1 MEVLT
6 DPLSVNTSIMKYE
19 YTDQKMGAVL
29 GFTDDI
35 KKDEHRF
42 AHTESTIKFLWNRNC
57 EPVQFQVDGIPMV
70 LQPNQLVTVT
80 YLQHVSLEATA
91 LPLTGILFN
100 REFYCIFDH
109 DTEVSCNGILFFG
122 TQDLPIVTIPDGQL
136 KKFNLLFDM
145 FLEEFST
152 PDNIQGD
159 MLQMLLKRMIILSTR
174 LAKEQLIVQ
183 TLDNDQIDVIRKF
196 NYLVDLNFKTKRRVS
211 DYAEMLFK
219 SPKTLSNLF
228 AIYNQRSPQQIIL
241 DRIALEAKR
250 LINYTD
256 KQNQEIAYELGFNDP
271 AHFSRF
277 FKKMT
282 QMSPSEYRDS
292 LVLTT

>member
-1 MEVLT
+1 
-6 DPLSVNTSIMKYE
+6 MKYE
-19 YTDQKMGAVL
+19 YNDSRLGAVL
-29 GFTDDI
+29 GFTNDF
-35 KKDEHRF
+35 KKDEQRF
-42 AHTESTIKFLWNRNC
+42 SNTSGSIKFLWNRNC
-57 EPVQFQVDGIPMV
+57 EPVMVHVDGMPME
-70 LQPNQLVTVT
+70 LLPDQLVTVT
-80 YLQHVSLEATA
+80 YLQHVSLKETK
-91 LPLTGILFN
+91 LPIVAIFFN

-109 DTEVSCNGILFFG
+109 DSEVSCNGILFFG
-122 TQDLPIVTIPDGQL
+122 TQDLPIVTIPEEQL
-136 KKFNLLFDM
+136 KKFNLLYDM
-145 FLEEFST
+145 FVEEFTT

-174 LAKEQLIVQ
+174 LAKEQLIVK
-183 TLDNDQIDVIRKF
+183 TLDNDQVDTIRRF
-196 NYLVDLNFKTKRRVS
+196 NFLVDMHFKTKRRVS

-228 AIYNQRSPQQIIL
+228 AIYNQKSPQQIIL

-256 KQNQEIAYELGFNDP
+256 KQNQEIAYDLGFNDP

-282 QMSPSEYRDS
+282 QMTPSEYREN
-292 LVLTT
+292 LVLTA

>member
-1 MEVLT
+1 
-6 DPLSVNTSIMKYE
+6 
-19 YTDQKMGAVL
+19 L
-29 GFTDDI
+29 GFTNDF
-35 KKDEHRF
+35 KKDEQRF
-42 AHTESTIKFLWNRNC
+42 SNTSGSIKFLWNRNC
-57 EPVQFQVDGIPMV
+57 EPVMVHVDGMPME
-70 LQPNQLVTVT
+70 LLPDQLVTVT
-80 YLQHVSLEATA
+80 YLQHVSLKETK
-91 LPLTGILFN
+91 LPIVAIFFN

-109 DTEVSCNGILFFG
+109 DSEVSCNGILFFG
-122 TQDLPIVTIPDGQL
+122 TQDLPIVTIPEDQL
-136 KKFNLLFDM
+136 KKFNLLYDM
-145 FLEEFST
+145 FVEEFTT

-174 LAKEQLIVQ
+174 LAKEQLIVK
-183 TLDNDQIDVIRKF
+183 TLDNDQVDTIRRF
-196 NYLVDLNFKTKRRVS
+196 NFLVDMHFKSKRRVS

-228 AIYNQRSPQQIIL
+228 AIYNQKSPQQIIL

-256 KQNQEIAYELGFNDP
+256 KQNQEIAYDLGFNDP

-282 QMSPSEYRDS
+282 QMTPSEYREN
-292 LVLTT
+292 LVLTA